1 MQNGNDK
8 EPRKTGTDDQGPNN
22 RGDRKG
28 LKNGKDNNRD
38 PNNFNFNFR
47 NNRFA
52 LVFLVAL
59 LGMFLMMLF
68 SNTQTVG
75 QEIPYSQFMGYLRE
89 GQVETVRIVDQSE
102 IQGTLRTRDG
112 ETRSFTTNIPYF
124 DDDLIRTLREQEV
137 RFSGAPRPVSPL
149 QMLAELFPWMIGF
162 FFIWFMF
169 RQLQGSGNR
178 AFSFGKSK
186 AKRYLEEGIKITFA
200 DVAGQNE
207 AKYELQEI
215 VEFLKSPDKFTRIGA
230 KIPKGVLLVGMPGTG
245 KTLLAKACAGEAGVS
260 FFHMSGSD
268 FVEMFVGVG
277 ASRVRDLFE
286 QGRKSAP
293 CIIFIDELD
302 AVGRTRGAGYGGG
315 HDEREQTLNQML
327 VEMDGFD
334 TKSGVIVLAATNRP
348 DVLDPAILRPGR
360 FDRQVTVDMPDVQER
375 EAILAVHC
383 AKIKLDTSVN
393 LNRFARATPG
403 SSGAD
408 LANLVNEAALY
419 AARKNKDLVEAED
432 FEEARDKLL
441 MGVARKSRIINDE
454 EKLKTARH
462 EAGHALLHYYLENAD
477 PLHKVTVIP
486 RGRALGVA
494 FSLPEQD
501 SYSKGS
507 GYLRDRIK
515 IAFGGYIAE
524 RLFYQDT
531 TTGVQN
537 DLKQATDMA
546 RRMVTEWGMSSLG
559 PVSFGQEDEPIFLG
573 KQIATH
579 KDYSESTA
587 NAIDLEVRKILE
599 ECFRQAEEILQ
610 EHQDQLELLAA
621 TLVEKETLSDN
632 EIRDLLGFPLVSNP
646 EDPLASLP
654 DSGLN
659 TDGSPAGAQE
669 GDLDEDNSHEVHT
682 DGDGQQGEAEEDHP
696 RDEAP
701 ASGEDGFDDQGG
713 SGETRDSS
721 PGSGQDRSE

>member
-1 MQNGNDK
+1 MQNGD
-8 EPRKTGTDDQGPNN
+8 
-22 RGDRKG
+22 
-28 LKNGKDNNRD
+28 NRD
-38 PNNFNFNFR
+38 PQNGGKKGDNDNNNFNFNFR

-52 LVFLVAL
+52 LIFLVAL
-59 LGMFLMMLF
+59 LGMFVVMLF
-68 SNTQTVG
+68 SNTQPVG
-75 QEIPYSQFMGYLRE
+75 QEIPYSQFLGYLHE
-89 GQVETVRIVDQSE
+89 GQVDSVRIVDQYE
-102 IQGTLRTRDG
+102 IQGTLRTASG
-112 ETRSFTTNIPYF
+112 ETRQFTTNIPYF
-124 DDDLIRTLREQEV
+124 DDSLVRMLREQGV
-137 RFSGAPRPVSPL
+137 RFSGSPRPVSPFQVL
-149 QMLAELFPWMIGF
+149 LEFFPWMIGF

-169 RQLQGSGNR
+169 RQIQGSGNR

-186 AKRYLEEGIKITFA
+186 AKRYLEEGIKITFD
-200 DVAGQNE
+200 DVAGQSE

-215 VEFLKSPDKFTRIGA
+215 VEFLKSPEKFTRIGA

-375 EAILAVHC
+375 EAILRVHC
-383 AKIKLDTSVN
+383 NAIKLATNVN

-419 AARKNKDLVEAED
+419 AARKNKDTVEAED

-462 EAGHALLHYYLENAD
+462 EAGHALLHYYLDNAD

-501 SYSKGS
+501 SYSKDT
-507 GYLRDRIK
+507 GYLVDRIK
-515 IAFGGYIAE
+515 ISFGGYIAE
-524 RLFYQDT
+524 RMFYNNT
-531 TTGVQN
+531 STGVQN
-537 DLKQATDMA
+537 DLKQATELA
-546 RRMVTEWGMSSLG
+546 RRMVTEWGMSNLG

-579 KDYSESTA
+579 KDYSEETA
-587 NAIDLEVRKILE
+587 RTIDSEVRRILDDAYQE
-599 ECFRQAEEILQ
+599 AERILT
-610 EHQDQLELLAA
+610 EHRDQVETLAT
-621 TLVEKETLSDN
+621 TLVEKETLSDQD
-632 EIRDLLGFPLVSNP
+632 IRELFGFPLLAVP
-646 EDPLASLP
+646 EENTAAPETSGSTQAEDDTGGTGEESDP
-654 DSGLN
+654 
-659 TDGSPAGAQE
+659 
-669 GDLDEDNSHEVHT
+669 GDQD
-682 DGDGQQGEAEEDHP
+682 A
-696 RDEAP
+696 
-701 ASGEDGFDDQGG
+701 G
-713 SGETRDSS
+713 SGDST
-721 PGSGQDRSE
+721 